1 MSGQDVDGGVGLH
14 QGVEFVDFAVGYG
27 DAAVGPVAA
36 QVLRADGAEAV
47 FEAVDFDVAAGAS
60 ALRGGAGAVGVV
72 G

>member
-1 MSGQDVDGGVGLH
+1 MH

-47 FEAVDFDVAAGAS
+47 FEAVDLMSPPGLLPCAAARARSAS
-60 ALRGGAGAVGVV
+60 FG
-72 G
+72 